1 MFRKFKGLMALF
13 AIICVTAIAGG
24 SAYFY
29 FGGYEEDRV
38 IDNNAETPDDIK
50 ADNILENYEF
60 GNKKDLNETYTYYF
74 FPSTLYMSDD
84 FFSSNLNPE
93 SIFGYN
99 EVILDDN
106 GDPALDSKG
115 QPQYNIVD
123 GNGITTKDT
132 AQKYSTY
139 YDYLADYLNN
149 KSDSYLHPTATSIG
163 NSYGI
168 SKTNGTH
175 YFGNGLDGDDY
186 SYNGY
191 SLSLRDPYML
201 NNTDAY
207 DFFLNNYN
215 VDNFYSDASTSNEG
229 WGKLHQYNVL
239 DTVTTINKINEVLS
253 PITNQSSNYSPLF
266 DININTDN
274 GLTIESNN
282 NKNGSYTRSDL
293 INVFSNLYQKGVSGE
308 TLSKNSLSQVE
319 IRYNS
324 GELDFTSDFNTFS
337 LISYGSG
344 IGAGKVIG
352 ENAFIQYNN
361 EYPYVGTWVN
371 SNDNMRHILTLYND
385 GILDEEGKTVSGTG
399 YFAFYRGGEYNVNT
413 FNYVY
418 NIETNEINIEGDYIK
433 GSFVFKDG
441 NQVSQM
447 GNRAQYRNDRFGY
460 WTSFYDWSD
469 PNNKNY
475 YIDNS
480 ASRYLPIKITVN
492 GNLTPDDM
500 AKVIPSLST
509 SMFDDHM
516 WFDFSANVWTYVSYA
531 NNAYNFN
538 SKEYTT
544 ATGGFTAKDITNIF
558 DIMQNPS
565 KYADKDG
572 NIRLFPVFSNGK
584 NTGGSITEGG
594 SDAIQASFT
603 YNDNF
608 TPSIANDLSPS
619 STKMTYS
626 SYTFDSYYLFYD
638 VNYAVLKNIMI
649 TNNKFNELKI
659 RIDTTDSAAN
669 WTGKWTDIYT
679 FSGTQLNNLISTY
692 GEGLY
697 TFYLFVGGRA
707 TDWNRGNRPFSGED
721 LISKVTKDSNSGNEL
736 YKKYLLPLSD
746 DSNLES
752 IVVEGASSNKYVV
765 NDLDGIVDK
774 ARPVA
779 LAVEKVTNLRLVS
792 DIPIAEDENG
802 LPSANQDWD
811 SIDGNIQQG
820 LLNAKNFTIA
830 DEVYAFDDDIYEME
844 NINLN
849 SGVRL
854 DTNNPY
860 IYVIQNADFRFVNNL
875 YFQIRF
881 SNDYINNAMNVT
893 TDYSSIKTNKPKKY
907 VAYSVNGQILKFKFQ
922 DSDKPDNDVFIQNAS
937 AGSGNNVRQGF
948 KLKDYNARGIYDI
961 LLVSHGTS
969 GNIQQ
974 YYMYVNRHTNSFIK
988 LFYGNPG
995 TFEFDQTGSGDTTSV
1010 NNFVSH
1016 KLPSEDDTPGDS
1028 RTRNSSST
1036 LLWNGQTYLGEYLTS
1051 KTTGIRYTR
1060 NGTDEE
1066 KPITDKDSDNT
1077 LFAAIQDWCGI
1088 TPGTDTIYAI
1098 KDAVTGRVVAYYNS
1112 GVGRLFTSSG
1122 SVGSSSETSASLDLF
1137 TILKNYVLYIEPA
1150 YIGTWRGIIGLNKIE
1165 LVINDDGTILYNDE
1179 LYTYTDDGNT
1189 IIAVDEHDSY
1199 QLTIV
1204 YDKATKSLHVT
1215 LEDPNGGSIYD
1226 GVLNDFVPA
1235 NSGEE
1240 TP

>member
-29 FGGYEEDRV
+29 FGGNVSDDAV
-38 IDNNAETPDDIK
+38 IDNSTDTPNDNEVK
-50 ADNILENYEF
+50 FDNILENYEF
-60 GNKKDLNETYTYYF
+60 GVNKDLNETYTYYF
-74 FPSTLYMSDD
+74 FPSTLYMTDD
-84 FFSSNLNPE
+84 FFDSDTMPE
-93 SIFGYN
+93 TVFGYN

-106 GDPALDSKG
+106 GDPVLDNEG
-115 QPQYNIVD
+115 QPQYNIVK
-123 GNGITTKDT
+123 GNGIITKDT
-132 AQKYSTY
+132 AQEYHTY
-139 YDYLADYLNN
+139 YDYLANYLNN
-149 KSDSYLHPTATSIG
+149 KGDSYLYPTATSIG
-163 NSYGI
+163 NDYGI
-168 SKTNGTH
+168 SETTKGTH
-175 YFGNGLDGDDY
+175 YFGSGLNGNDH

-215 VDNFYSDASTSNEG
+215 VDEFYDGVPNITDEG
-229 WGKLHQYNVL
+229 WGNGLLYSYNVL
-239 DTVTTINKINEVLS
+239 GKLETIDKTDEVLS
-253 PITNQSSNYSPLF
+253 PIAKQSKNYSALF

-274 GLTIESNN
+274 GLTIENN
-282 NKNGSYTRSDL
+282 NNGSYTRSDL

-308 TLSKNSLSQVE
+308 TLNKNSLSQVE
-319 IRYNS
+319 IHYNS
-324 GELDFTSDFNTFS
+324 MNRVFTSNFNTFS

-344 IGAGKVIG
+344 IGEDKGIG
-352 ENAFIQYNN
+352 GNDFIKYNN
-361 EYPYVGTWVN
+361 EFPYVGTWVN
-371 SNDNMRHILTLYND
+371 SNDNMEHILTLYS
-385 GILDEEGKTVSGTG
+385 GSLDEEGKTVSGTG
-399 YFAFYRGGEYNVNT
+399 YFAFYIDGEYKVNT

-418 NIETNEINIEGDYIK
+418 NIENNNINISGDDIY

-469 PNNKNY
+469 PNNKDH

-492 GNLTPDDM
+492 GNLSPDDM

-516 WFDFSANVWTYVSYA
+516 WFDFSSNVWTYVTYA
-531 NNAYNFN
+531 NNAYNFG

-544 ATGGFTAKDITNIF
+544 STEGFTANDITNIF

-584 NTGGSITEGG
+584 NPGGSITEGG

-626 SYTFDSYYLFYD
+626 SYTFSSYYLYN

-659 RIDTTDSAAN
+659 RIDTTDSAHN

-707 TDWNRGNRPFSGED
+707 TDFPRLPTPFRGED
-721 LISKVTKDSNSGNEL
+721 LISKVTEDSSSGNEL

-746 DSNLES
+746 DPNLES
-752 IVVEGASSNKYVV
+752 IVVDGVLSNKYVE
-765 NDLDGIVDK
+765 NDSDGIGDQ

-792 DIPIAEDENG
+792 DIPIVEGENG

-830 DEVYAFDDDIYEME
+830 DEVYGFGYNIYDED
-844 NINLN
+844 NIDLS
-849 SGVRL
+849 SGERL
-854 DTNNPY
+854 DTSNPY
-860 IYVIQNADFRFVNNL
+860 IYFIQNADFRFVNNL

-893 TDYSSIKTNKPKKY
+893 TDYSSITGDKPNKY

-922 DSDKPDNDVFIQNAS
+922 DSDPEENDVFIQNAS
-937 AGSGNNVRQGF
+937 AGSGEKERQGF

-969 GNIQQ
+969 GNSQQ

-995 TFEFDQTGSGDTTSV
+995 TFEFTSTGSTEQQTGNS
-1010 NNFVSH
+1010 FVRH
-1016 KLPSEDDTPGDS
+1016 KLPTEDTTVGDTQ
-1028 RTRNSSST
+1028 TRVNEST
-1036 LLWNGQTYLGEYLTS
+1036 LLWNGQTYLGEYLMTS
-1051 KTTGIRYTR
+1051 TTGIRYSR
-1060 NGTDEE
+1060 DGSNEE
-1066 KPITDKDSDNT
+1066 QVIEDPPDAS
-1077 LFAAIQDWCGI
+1077 LYAAIRDKCGL
-1088 TPGTDTIYAI
+1088 TPGEDEVYKII
-1098 KDAVTGRVVAYYNS
+1098 DAVTGRVVAYYNS
-1112 GVGRLFTSSG
+1112 GVGRIFTSEGSTGSG
-1122 SVGSSSETSASLDLF
+1122 DSNDAINLF
-1137 TILKNYVLYIEPA
+1137 TIMKNYVLYI
-1150 YIGTWRGIIGLNKIE
+1150 
-1165 LVINDDGTILYNDE
+1165 
-1179 LYTYTDDGNT
+1179 
-1189 IIAVDEHDSY
+1189 
-1199 QLTIV
+1199 
-1204 YDKATKSLHVT
+1204 
-1215 LEDPNGGSIYD
+1215 DP
-1226 GVLNDFVPA
+1226 VPIQ
-1235 NSGEE
+1235 
-1240 TP
+1240 

>member
-29 FGGYEEDRV
+29 FGGNVSDDAV
-38 IDNNAETPDDIK
+38 IDNSTDTPDDNEVK
-50 ADNILENYEF
+50 VDNILENYEF
-60 GNKKDLNETYTYYF
+60 GNDKDLNETYTYYF
-74 FPSTLYMSDD
+74 FPSTLYMTDD
-84 FFSSNLNPE
+84 FFDSDTMPE
-93 SIFGYN
+93 TVFGYN

-106 GDPALDSKG
+106 GDPVLDNEG
-115 QPQYNIVD
+115 QPQYNIVKGD
-123 GNGITTKDT
+123 GIITKDT
-132 AQKYSTY
+132 AQEYHTY
-139 YDYLADYLNN
+139 YDYLANYLNN

-163 NSYGI
+163 NDYGI

-175 YFGNGLDGDDY
+175 YFGSGLNGNDH

-215 VDNFYSDASTSNEG
+215 VDEFYDGVPNITDEG
-229 WGKLHQYNVL
+229 WGNGLLYSYNVL
-239 DTVTTINKINEVLS
+239 GKLETIDKTDEVLS
-253 PITNQSSNYSPLF
+253 PIAKQSKNYSSLF

-274 GLTIESNN
+274 GLTIENN
-282 NKNGSYTRSDL
+282 NNGSYTRSDL

-308 TLSKNSLSQVE
+308 TLNKNSLSQVE
-319 IRYNS
+319 IHYNS
-324 GELDFTSDFNTFS
+324 MNRVFTSNFNTFS

-344 IGAGKVIG
+344 IGEDKGIG
-352 ENAFIQYNN
+352 GNDFIKYNN
-361 EYPYVGTWVN
+361 EFPYVGTWVN
-371 SNDNMRHILTLYND
+371 SDDNMKHILTLYSGDLN
-385 GILDEEGKTVSGTG
+385 EEAKTVSGTG
-399 YFAFYRGGEYNVNT
+399 YFAFYTDGEYNVNT
-413 FNYVY
+413 FDYEY
-418 NIETNEINIEGDYIK
+418 NIENNNINISGDYIY

-469 PNNKNY
+469 PNNKDH

-492 GNLTPDDM
+492 GNLSPDDM

-516 WFDFSANVWTYVSYA
+516 WFDFSSNVRTYVTYA
-531 NNAYNFN
+531 NNAYNFG

-544 ATGGFTAKDITNIF
+544 ATEGFTANDIANIF

-584 NTGGSITEGG
+584 NPGGSITEGG

-603 YNDNF
+603 YNDGSDGSDGSDVSEGF
-608 TPSIANDLSPS
+608 SPTITNDLVPS

-626 SYTFDSYYLFYD
+626 AVTYQSYEDLGIGSWFFSYD
-638 VNYAVLKNIMI
+638 INYAVLKNVEI
-649 TNNKFNELKI
+649 TANKFEQLTF
-659 RIDTTDSAAN
+659 RIDLTKTVHN
-669 WTGKWTDIYT
+669 WPGDWVNVYS
-679 FSGTQLNNLISTY
+679 FSGEQLESFIKTY

-697 TFYLFVGGRA
+697 TFYLFIGGRA
-707 TDWNRGNRPFSGED
+707 TSNDKRGSTPFNGVNVINAITD
-721 LISKVTKDSNSGNEL
+721 FNSTNNEL
-736 YKKYLLPLSD
+736 YGKYLLPLND
-746 DSNLES
+746 DESNNS
-752 IVVEGASSNKYVV
+752 IVSSGI
-765 NDLDGIVDK
+765 DGYKFAYSSK
-774 ARPVA
+774 AGIGKQSRPVA

-792 DIPIAEDENG
+792 DIPIAVDDDGEA
-802 LPSANQDWD
+802 SANQDWD
-811 SIDGNIQQG
+811 SIDGNIHQG

-830 DEVYAFDDDIYEME
+830 DEVYGFDNDIYEMD
-844 NINLN
+844 NINLS
-849 SGVRL
+849 SGTRL

-893 TDYSSIKTNKPKKY
+893 TDYSSIAGTKPKKY

-922 DSDKPDNDVFIQNAS
+922 DSDPKENDVFIQNAS
-937 AGSGNNVRQGF
+937 AGSGENVRQGF

-969 GNIQQ
+969 GNSQQ

-995 TFEFDQTGSGDTTSV
+995 TFEFTSTGSTEQQTGNS
-1010 NNFVSH
+1010 FVRH
-1016 KLPSEDDTPGDS
+1016 KLPTEDTTAGDTQ
-1028 RTRNSSST
+1028 TRDEDST
-1036 LLWNGQTYLGEYLTS
+1036 LLWNGQTYLGEYLTTS
-1051 KTTGIRYTR
+1051 TTGTRYSR
-1060 NGTDEE
+1060 DGSNEE
-1066 KPITDKDSDNT
+1066 QVIKDPPDAS
-1077 LFAAIQDWCGI
+1077 LYAAIRDKCGL
-1088 TPGTDTIYAI
+1088 TPGEDNVYKII
-1098 KDAVTGRVVAYYNS
+1098 DAVTGRVVAYYNS
-1112 GVGRLFTSSG
+1112 GVGRIFTSEGSTGSG
-1122 SVGSSSETSASLDLF
+1122 DSEDAINLF
-1137 TILKNYVLYIEPA
+1137 TIMKNYVLYI
-1150 YIGTWRGIIGLNKIE
+1150 
-1165 LVINDDGTILYNDE
+1165 
-1179 LYTYTDDGNT
+1179 
-1189 IIAVDEHDSY
+1189 
-1199 QLTIV
+1199 
-1204 YDKATKSLHVT
+1204 
-1215 LEDPNGGSIYD
+1215 DP
-1226 GVLNDFVPA
+1226 VPIQ
-1235 NSGEE
+1235 
-1240 TP
+1240 